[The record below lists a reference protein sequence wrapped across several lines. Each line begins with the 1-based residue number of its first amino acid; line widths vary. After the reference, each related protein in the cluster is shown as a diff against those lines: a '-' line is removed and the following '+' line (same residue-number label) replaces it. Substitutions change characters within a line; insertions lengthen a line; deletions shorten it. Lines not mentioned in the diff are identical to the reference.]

1 MEIIN
6 LDDWYGNAP
15 FETLHKIF
23 GIDNLFDLNESE
35 LEFELDLLRE
45 EWNDMS
51 YEQKLYIYK
60 LIENGND

>member
-1 MEIIN
+1 MEMIN

-23 GIDNLFDLNESE
+23 GTDNLFDLNESE